1 MAYLIGAHL
10 KASFPYHFGIEKESN
25 VRTLLDVVLPL
36 SRFELKYSAIS
47 HESCHTQK
55 LSNKVSN
62 LQSNQINI

>member
-36 SRFELKYSAIS
+36 SRFELKYSAMIVDNS
-47 HESCHTQK
+47 RAEK
-55 LSNKVSN
+55 LMNFV
-62 LQSNQINI
+62 

>member
-36 SRFELKYSAIS
+36 SRFELKYFAMMVD
-47 HESCHTQK
+47 
-55 LSNKVSN
+55 N
-62 LQSNQINI
+62 

>member
-36 SRFELKYSAIS
+36 SRFELKYSATMLRV
-47 HESCHTQK
+47 HLTH
-55 LSNKVSN
+55 
-62 LQSNQINI
+62 

>member
-36 SRFELKYSAIS
+36 SRFELKYSAIIADNLKA
-47 HESCHTQK
+47 E
-55 LSNKVSN
+55 KV
-62 LQSNQINI
+62 